1 MTIPLNTAQ
10 KQLVETSMDLVPQMI
25 RSMTRTSAYVSEEE
39 QQELCQIGYLAL
51 CRRLPAL
58 IRTDLSC
65 RMPEPLSATP
75 SLTTGGK
82 LPVTAPCCVLFRK
95 LRVEGES
102 LSYQELFSY
111 EDAQASQPETD
122 TAQTL
127 LLEHISRL
135 GTGQCSTI
143 QKGIASLW
151 LQRRAIPV
159 LTLQGTIKYQPI
171 VYGHG
176 RAKHG
181 NYYSRMM
188 HSMHF

>member
-51 CRRLPAL
+51 CRAAAAL

-82 LPVTAPCCVLFRK
+82 LP
-95 LRVEGES
+95 
-102 LSYQELFSY
+102 
-111 EDAQASQPETD
+111 
-122 TAQTL
+122 
-127 LLEHISRL
+127 
-135 GTGQCSTI
+135 
-143 QKGIASLW
+143 
-151 LQRRAIPV
+151 
-159 LTLQGTIKYQPI
+159 
-171 VYGHG
+171 
-176 RAKHG
+176 
-181 NYYSRMM
+181 
-188 HSMHF
+188 